1 MAVYDYIYTGVHNIP
16 LRNQEKR
23 RFYSSVNLNPASI
36 RSVIVIVFERKQK
49 GETRV
54 IVPNWVAVLV
64 AVVLI
69 LVAALIVVKYYPVI
83 VFWLQ

>member
-1 MAVYDYIYTGVHNIP
+1 M
-16 LRNQEKR
+16 
-23 RFYSSVNLNPASI
+23 
-36 RSVIVIVFERKQK
+36 IVFERKQK
-49 GETRV
+49 GETKV

-69 LVAALIVVKYYPVI
+69 LVAALIVVKYYSVI